1 MTVTD
6 NGKKAPERI
15 IMGQRLLLIVTSIVP
30 LEVFPSTV
38 SFRQTINSWAAD
50 EQIESFVSVP

>member
-6 NGKKAPERI
+6 NGKKAPER

-30 LEVFPSTV
+30 LEVVPSTV
-38 SFRQTINSWAAD
+38 SFRQTRNS
-50 EQIESFVSVP
+50 